1 MTGARATGRPSSI
14 PTMSSSGSRK
24 TPSPMS
30 MHPAFG
36 RVRLS
41 PRWRPL
47 DPSGRPSQSIRI
59 IWNVIRTVTPVTSFG
74 RTGSCRAGRRLVRR
88 WPARPVSVTK
98 GSDLLVAALENEGV
112 ECIFAIPG
120 EENLD
125 VLESLRRSKIKLVL
139 TRHEQ
144 AAGFMAA
151 TYGRLTGRAGV
162 CLTTLGPG
170 ALNLT
175 TAAAY
180 AHLGAMP
187 MVMITGQK
195 AIRSS
200 RQARFQIVD
209 IVATMRPLTK
219 MATQIV
225 AAQSIPTLVRDAFRV
240 AQQERPGPV
249 HLELPEDIAA
259 DEAAADVVPLHV
271 VELPV
276 APAAAI
282 ERATAMIMGASRP
295 LVMLGAAASRPHLA
309 EPLSAFVRRCR
320 IPFFNTQMGKG
331 AVNAGS
337 NLYMGTAAL
346 SERDWVH
353 EAIDQADLIISIGHD
368 TVEKPPFLM
377 GHDGPQVIHVGATPA
392 TVEQV
397 YFPQAEIV
405 GDGGAG
411 LAALADRLEG
421 KLPNASALL
430 GLREAI
436 LGRLAERSTDVRFP
450 LTPQRIVHDVR
461 AVIPADG
468 IVALDNG
475 MYKIWFARCYRT
487 RSANTL
493 LLDNA
498 LATMGAGLPSA
509 MMASLLYPGR
519 RVMAVCGDGGFM
531 MNSQEME
538 TAVRLGLN
546 LVVLIVQDNAYGM
559 IRWKQAVDGFADWG
573 LTFGDPDF
581 VAYAAA
587 YGARGR
593 RVTTASGLA
602 PALEEAFSAGGLH
615 LITVPIDYS

>member
-1 MTGARATGRPSSI
+1 
-14 PTMSSSGSRK
+14 
-24 TPSPMS
+24 
-30 MHPAFG
+30 
-36 RVRLS
+36 
-41 PRWRPL
+41 
-47 DPSGRPSQSIRI
+47 
-59 IWNVIRTVTPVTSFG
+59 
-74 RTGSCRAGRRLVRR
+74 
-88 WPARPVSVTK
+88 VTK

-112 ECIFAIPG
+112 AYIFAIPG

-200 RQARFQIVD
+200 HQARFQIVD

-225 AAQSIPTLVRDAFRV
+225 SAQSIPTLVRDAFRV

-249 HLELPEDIAA
+249 HLEVPEDIAA
-259 DEAAADVVPLHV
+259 DAAAAEIIPPHV

-276 APAAAI
+276 APAVAI
-282 ERATAMIMGASRP
+282 ERAAAMIVGASRP
-295 LVMLGAAASRPHLA
+295 LVMLGAAASRPQLA
-309 EPLSAFVRRCR
+309 EPLSAFVRRCK

-337 NLYMGTAAL
+337 SLYMGTAAL

-377 GHDGPQVIHVGATPA
+377 GHNGPQVIHVGATPA

-405 GDGGAG
+405 GDVGAS
-411 LAALADRLEG
+411 LAGLADRLEG
-421 KLPNASALL
+421 KLANASALL
-430 GLREAI
+430 GLREGI
-436 LGRLAERSTDVRFP
+436 LAHLAERSTEDRFP

-461 AVIPADG
+461 QVIPPDG

-475 MYKIWFARCYRT
+475 MYKIWFARNYRT
-487 RSANTL
+487 SVANTL

-509 MMASLLYPGR
+509 IAASLIHPDR
-519 RVMAVCGDGGFM
+519 RVLAVCGDGGFM
-531 MNSQEME
+531 MNSQELE
-538 TAVRLGLN
+538 TAVRLKLN
-546 LVVLIVQDNAYGM
+546 LVVLVLEDRAYGM
-559 IRWKQAVDGFADWG
+559 IRWKQEVDGFSDFG
-573 LTFGDPDF
+573 LDFGNPDF
-581 VAYAAA
+581 VAYAKS
-587 YGARGR
+587 YGARGS
-593 RVTTASGLA
+593 RVGKASELSTM
-602 PALEEAFSAGGLH
+602 LEAAFREGGVH
-615 LITVPIDYS
+615 LVVAPIDYSENMRVLVNELHSVVRAV